1 MSTAEATTREQQARA
16 ALSEGVRLFEAE
28 DALGSHACFA
38 QAHRRMPGDPRVLSW
53 YGLTL
58 VLVERN
64 SNLGVALC
72 DQALRLAGPDPE
84 LVLNQARAQ
93 LALGLRER
101 AVRAL
106 RTGLAAH
113 PDDPSLLAAAEALG
127 RRARPVI
134 PFLGRAN
141 PLNQALGRLRHRW
154 IRAASAGP
162 VTPATL
168 GRLPDSQRGRRD
180 G

>member
-1 MSTAEATTREQQARA
+1 MTAAGATSREEEARA
-16 ALSEGVRLFEAE
+16 ALAHGIRLFEG
-28 DALGSHACFA
+28 DDVLGAHAQFG
-38 QAHRRMPGDPRVLSW
+38 QAHRRLPADPRVLSW

-64 SNLGVALC
+64 SNLGMALS
-72 DQALRLAGPDPE
+72 DQAVRLAGPEPD
-84 LVLNQARAQ
+84 LVLNQARAY

-106 RTGLAAH
+106 RAGVALW
-113 PDDPSLLAAAEALG
+113 PEDPSLRAATSALG
-127 RRARPVI
+127 RRQRPVVF
-134 PFLGRAN
+134 FLSRAH
-141 PLNQALGRLRHRW
+141 PLNRILGKLRHRW
-154 IRAASAGP
+154 SRAASAGP

-168 GRLPDSQRGRRD
+168 GRLAGPHPGRAH

>member
-1 MSTAEATTREQQARA
+1 MTTAEATAREEQARTSLA
-16 ALSEGVRLFEAE
+16 EGVRLF
-28 DALGSHACFA
+28 DAGDVLGAHACFCR
-38 QAHRRMPGDPRVLSW
+38 AHRNLAAHPRVLSW

-72 DQALRLAGPDPE
+72 DQALRLAGPEPE

-106 RTGLAAH
+106 RAGLVAH
-113 PDDPSLLAAAEALG
+113 PDDPSLQAATEALG
-127 RRARPVI
+127 QRARPVV

-141 PLNQALGRLRHRW
+141 PLNRILGRLRHRW
-154 IRAASAGP
+154 AGAASGSP
-162 VTPATL
+162 VTPAAL
-168 GRLPDSQRGRRD
+168 GRLPDSHRGRSD

>member
-1 MSTAEATTREQQARA
+1 
-16 ALSEGVRLFEAE
+16 
-28 DALGSHACFA
+28 
-38 QAHRRMPGDPRVLSW
+38 MPGDPRVLSW

-72 DQALRLAGPDPE
+72 DQALRLAGPEPE

-106 RTGLAAH
+106 RNGLAAH

-127 RRARPVI
+127 RRARPVL

-141 PLNQALGRLRHRW
+141 PLNRALGRLRHRW
-154 IRAASAGP
+154 GRAASAGP

-168 GRLPDSQRGRRD
+168 GRLPDPHRESRD